1 MDLPD
6 SANIALET
14 VCENLPNGGE
24 RRPGQ
29 EAMTRMV
36 AESIISGNHLVVRAG
51 TGTGKS
57 LAYLLPSI
65 LCEKPT
71 IVATATKALQDQ
83 LAQKDL
89 PDITRN
95 EFGGST
101 KKKQQDPD
109 RNQRNY
115 FMCI

>member
-36 AESIISGNHLVVRAG
+36 AESIISGNHLVVRAL
-51 TGTGKS
+51 S
-57 LAYLLPSI
+57 LI
-65 LCEKPT
+65 H
-71 IVATATKALQDQ
+71 I
-83 LAQKDL
+83 
-89 PDITRN
+89 
-95 EFGGST
+95 
-101 KKKQQDPD
+101 
-109 RNQRNY
+109 
-115 FMCI
+115 